1 MNDPA
6 TKSFSNIEGEPVSP
20 DMAAS
25 TRTRRWPTQWR
36 IAAILVLLTMAGL
49 AWIIVRPSAVEKPVD
64 ALADTARP
72 IPVGVATAVASDFGV
87 TLAALGTVT
96 PLATVSVKPEV
107 SGKLVQIFYQEGQM
121 VKNGDVL
128 AEIDPR
134 PYQNV
139 LHQAEG
145 QLMRDQALLQ
155 NAEIDVE
162 RYRRL
167 VKQDSAPRQQ
177 LDTQEAL
184 VHQYQGTVKIDQAL
198 VDNAQLNLDYCR
210 IKAPV
215 SGRVGLRL
223 VDLGNYVTS
232 GDANGIVVITVLQP
246 ITVVFP
252 VAEDHLPAVMKQIL
266 AGNKLP
272 VEAYDRGGSTLLA
285 KGILATV
292 DNQVD
297 PTTGTVKFKAQFDN
311 KDFALFPS
319 QFVNVRL
326 LVDTLRNAI
335 VVPTA
340 AIQYGPT
347 GAFVYSVGDND
358 TVSMLPVKLSR
369 AELDKVAVLSG
380 LAPGARVVIAGADRL
395 RDGAKVKVAEGKAV
409 GEGKPSGNRLRP

>member
-6 TKSFSNIEGEPVSP
+6 TKSFSNIEGGPVSP
-20 DMAAS
+20 NMAAPAL
-25 TRTRRWPTQWR
+25 TRRRVSLSR
-36 IAAILVLLTMAGL
+36 IGALAILLAMAGL
-49 AWIIVRPSAVEKPVD
+49 AWIVLRPSAFEKPVD
-64 ALADTARP
+64 ALADAARP
-72 IPVGVATAVASDFGV
+72 IPVGVATVVAGDFGV

-107 SGKLVQIFYQEGQM
+107 SGKLVQIFYVEGQM
-121 VKNGDVL
+121 VKKGDFL

-134 PYQNV
+134 PFQNA

-145 QLMRDQALLQ
+145 QLLRDQALLQ
-155 NAEIDVE
+155 NALIDVE

-184 VHQYQGTVKIDQAL
+184 VHQYEGMVKIDQAL

-210 IKAPV
+210 IQAPV

-232 GDANGIVVITVLQP
+232 GDANGIVVITELQP

-252 VAEDHLPAVMKQIL
+252 VAEDHLPAVMRQIL

-272 VEAYDRGGSTLLA
+272 VEAYDRGGGTLLA
-285 KGILATV
+285 KGGLATV
-292 DNQVD
+292 DNQID

-326 LVDTLRNAI
+326 LVDTLRNAT
-335 VVPTA
+335 VVPMA
-340 AIQYGPT
+340 AIQYGPA

-358 TVSMLPVKLSR
+358 TVSIRPVKLSL
-369 AELDKVAVLSG
+369 AERDQVAVLSG
-380 LAPGARVVIAGADRL
+380 LATGARVVVAGAPT
-395 RDGAKVKVAEGKAV
+395 GCAMAPK
-409 GEGKPSGNRLRP
+409 